1 MLGDEAKEINEI
13 VPGLVGADIKSLLP
27 YSFYNIVSFV
37 LNTNEEVVN
46 RDVQIQDNLIN
57 ISVFPIKRNKIAGAI
72 VRDLYQP
79 EVRKQEIINRVSEV
93 IDKNLEM
100 VQQIGFLL
108 GEGASETE
116 RMLNSIILAY
126 KAEKKKE

>member
-1 MLGDEAKEINEI
+1 
-13 VPGLVGADIKSLLP
+13 
-27 YSFYNIVSFV
+27 
-37 LNTNEEVVN
+37 
-46 RDVQIQDNLIN
+46 
-57 ISVFPIKRNKIAGAI
+57 
-72 VRDLYQP
+72 
-79 EVRKQEIINRVSEV
+79 
-93 IDKNLEM
+93 M